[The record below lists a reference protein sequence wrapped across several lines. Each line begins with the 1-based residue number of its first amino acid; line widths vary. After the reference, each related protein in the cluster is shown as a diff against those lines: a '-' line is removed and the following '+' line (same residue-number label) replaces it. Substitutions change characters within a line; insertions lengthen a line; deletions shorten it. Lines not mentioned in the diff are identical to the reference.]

1 MKTIRGRVRRAAWL
15 AALLAGGAVQ
25 AAGGAAAATAGDAA
39 ERPAVAVRQVERAV
53 LIGAAQAGARIV
65 AVGERG
71 LVALSDDGVRWT
83 QAPTPVSVT
92 LTAVRFA
99 DAERGVAVG
108 HAGTVLA
115 TADGGR
121 GWTRKL
127 DGRRIAQLALDAARA
142 ANDARALK
150 EAERLVADGADKP
163 LLDVLML
170 DAKRWIVVGAYGF
183 AFATEDGGER
193 WTSWMARLDNPR
205 GLHLY
210 TLRRHGQTLL
220 IAGEQGLVLLS
231 GDGGR
236 SFRRV
241 ETPYQGSFFSAE
253 LTGANE
259 IVLAGLRGN
268 VWRSADGGASWS
280 AIAAPMPVSITA
292 TALAADGALLAANQ
306 AGFVMALRG
315 DRLVPLHRAPLP
327 PLTGLLPRAG
337 APLLALGVQGV
348 VPLDLSGGTPK

>member
-1 MKTIRGRVRRAAWL
+1 MKRSATSIGAAV
-15 AALLAGGAVQ
+15 LLALGVPHV
-25 AAGGAAAATAGDAA
+25 AAAPAGDAQD
-39 ERPAVAVRQVERAV
+39 RPAVAARLVERAV
-53 LIGAAQAGARIV
+53 LLGAAQAGARIV

-71 LVALSDDGVRWT
+71 LIALSDDGQRWT

-99 DAERGVAVG
+99 DADHGVAVG

-115 TADGGR
+115 TIDGGR
-121 GWTRKL
+121 SWARKL
-127 DGRRIAQLALDAARA
+127 DGRRLAQLALETARSGS
-142 ANDARALK
+142 DARALK

-183 AFATEDGGER
+183 AFATDDGGER
-193 WTSWMARLDNPR
+193 WVSWMPRLDNPK

-210 TLRRHGQTLL
+210 TLRRQGETLL
-220 IAGEQGLVLLS
+220 IAGEQGLVQQS
-231 GDGGR
+231 NDGGR
-236 SFRRV
+236 SFRRL
-241 ETPYQGSFFSAE
+241 ETPYKGSFFSAE
-253 LTGANE
+253 FTGANE

-268 VWRSADGGASWS
+268 VWRSADGGASW
-280 AIAAPMPVSITA
+280 AAVASPMPVSITA
-292 TALAADGALLAANQ
+292 TAIGADGTLLAANQ

-315 DRLVPLHRAPLP
+315 DRLVPLNRAPLP
-327 PLTGLLPRAG
+327 PINGLLPRTG

-348 VPLDLSGGTPK
+348 VPLDLSSGSPK